1 MSVSITSI
9 SISISISSSSSSGSG
24 GGIGGSNSSSSR
36 GSKAMFLIQLRHVNK
51 HTNKYPSS
59 AVCLIKTLTAATCFD
74 PC

>member
-24 GGIGGSNSSSSR
+24 GSNSSR
-36 GSKAMFLIQLRHVNK
+36 GSKAMFSIQLRHVNK